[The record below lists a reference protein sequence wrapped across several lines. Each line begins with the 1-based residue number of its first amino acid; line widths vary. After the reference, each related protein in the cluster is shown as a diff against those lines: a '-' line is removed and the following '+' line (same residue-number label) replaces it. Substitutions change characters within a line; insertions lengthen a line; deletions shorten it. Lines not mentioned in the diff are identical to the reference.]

1 MLYITDDPAWIDAIT
16 EADAEAK
23 AEAEYEAARA
33 AYHATKAP
41 AKQRF
46 YVTYGCG
53 TRLAN
58 SYSIVEAKD
67 YATARKHVF
76 EVCGRQWAFIYSDD
90 DNFQRTIDHYLL
102 ELVPLQPQ
110 GEI

>member
-53 TRLAN
+53 TRL
-58 SYSIVEAKD
+58 
-67 YATARKHVF
+67 
-76 EVCGRQWAFIYSDD
+76 GRRLLPPW
-90 DNFQRTIDHYLL
+90 RTGFL
-102 ELVPLQPQ
+102 PRGQ
-110 GEI
+110 GRLHR